1 MWRDAALVAGKDL
14 RIEIRSR
21 VALAEVLPFGLVLLI
36 LFGLALGPDRRVLTE
51 VAAGLFWVAVLLATI
66 LAVQR
71 SFAIE
76 SADDA
81 RDGLRLS
88 GLDPAGVFVGKALAI
103 AAQLIALEIV
113 LAVCGALLF
122 DVHLKGA
129 LVLVGV
135 CAAATVGLVAVGT
148 VYGVIAAGARV
159 RETVLPVLFL
169 PVVAP
174 VLLAAVKASRAALA
188 GTPSSGFGWLELL
201 GVFAVVYALVGAV
214 AFGPLLEGA

>member
-36 LFGLALGPDRRVLTE
+36 LFGLALGPGRLVLAE

-81 RDGLRLS
+81 SDGLRLS

-103 AAQLIALEIV
+103 AAQLVALEIV

-129 LVLVGV
+129 VVLVGV
-135 CAAATVGLVAVGT
+135 CAAATIGLVAVGT
-148 VYGVIAAGARV
+148 VYGVVAAGAAV

-174 VLLAAVKASRAALA
+174 VLLAAVKASKAALA
-188 GTPSSGFGWLELL
+188 GTPSGGYGWLELL
-201 GVFAVVYALVGAV
+201 GVFAVVYVLVGAV
-214 AFGPLLEGA
+214 AFGPLLEAP

>member
-36 LFGLALGPDRRVLTE
+36 LFGLALGPGRLVLAE

-81 RDGLRLS
+81 SDGLRLS

-103 AAQLIALEIV
+103 AAQLVALEIV

-129 LVLVGV
+129 VVLVGV
-135 CAAATVGLVAVGT
+135 CAAATIGLVAVGT
-148 VYGVIAAGARV
+148 VYGVVAAGARV

-174 VLLAAVKASRAALA
+174 VLLAAVKASKAALA
-188 GTPSSGFGWLELL
+188 GTPSGGYGWLELL
-201 GVFAVVYALVGAV
+201 GVFAVVYVLVGAV
-214 AFGPLLEGA
+214 AFGPLLEAP

>member
-1 MWRDAALVAGKDL
+1 MWRDAALVARKDL

-21 VALAEVLPFGLVLLI
+21 VALAEVLPFGLVLLL
-36 LFGLALGPDRRVLTE
+36 LFGLALGPDRHVLAE

-71 SFAIE
+71 SFAVE
-76 SADDA
+76 QADDA

-88 GLDPAGVFVGKALAI
+88 GLDPAGVFVGKAVAV
-103 AAQLIALEIV
+103 AAQLVALEVV

-122 DVHLKGA
+122 DVHLRGA
-129 LVLVGV
+129 LVLLGV

-148 VYGVIAAGARV
+148 VYGVVAAGARV

-188 GTPSSGFGWLELL
+188 GSPSDGYGWLELL

>member
-14 RIEIRSR
+14 RIEIRSH

-36 LFGLALGPDRRVLTE
+36 LFGLALGPGRLVLAE

-81 RDGLRLS
+81 SDGLRLS

-103 AAQLIALEIV
+103 AAQLVALEIV

-129 LVLVGV
+129 VVLVGV
-135 CAAATVGLVAVGT
+135 CAAATIGLVAVGT
-148 VYGVIAAGARV
+148 VYGVVAAGARV

-174 VLLAAVKASRAALA
+174 VLLAAVKASKAALA
-188 GTPSSGFGWLELL
+188 GTPSGGYGWLELL
-201 GVFAVVYALVGAV
+201 GVFAVVYVLVGAV
-214 AFGPLLEGA
+214 AFGPLLEAP

>member
-14 RIEIRSR
+14 RIQIRSR

-36 LFGLALGPDRRVLTE
+36 LFGLALGPDRQVLAE

-71 SFAIE
+71 SFAVE
-76 SADDA
+76 QADDA

-88 GLDPAGVFVGKALAI
+88 GLDPAGVFVGKAVAV
-103 AAQLIALEIV
+103 AVQLVALEIV
-113 LAVCGALLF
+113 LAVLGAFLF
-122 DVHLKGA
+122 DVHLQGA
-129 LVLVGV
+129 LVLLGV
-135 CAAATVGLVAVGT
+135 CATATIGLVAVGT
-148 VYGVIAAGARV
+148 VYGVVAAGARV

-174 VLLAAVKASRAALA
+174 VLLAAVKASKAALA
-188 GTPSSGFGWLELL
+188 GTPASGYGWLELL
-201 GVFAVVYALVGAV
+201 GVFAVVYALVGSV
-214 AFGPLLEGA
+214 SFGPLLEGA

>member
-1 MWRDAALVAGKDL
+1 MWRDAALVAGKDI
-14 RIEIRSR
+14 RIELRSR
-21 VALAEVLPFGLVLLI
+21 VAIAEVLPFGLVLLV
-36 LFGLALGPDRRVLTE
+36 LFGLALGPSRQVLAN

-76 SADDA
+76 SADDP

-88 GLDPAGVFVGKALAI
+88 GLDPAGVFCGKALAI
-103 AAQLIALEIV
+103 AVQLVALEIV
-113 LAVCGALLF
+113 LAVSGALLF
-122 DVHLKGA
+122 DVRLRGA
-129 LVLVGV
+129 LELIAV

-148 VYGVIAAGARV
+148 VYGVVAAGARV
-159 RETVLPVLFL
+159 RETILPVLFL

-174 VLLAAVKASRAALA
+174 VLLAAVKASKAALA
-188 GTPSSGFGWLELL
+188 GTPSGGYGWLELL

>member
-103 AAQLIALEIV
+103 AAQLVALEIV

>member
-14 RIEIRSR
+14 RIELRSR

-36 LFGLALGPDRRVLTE
+36 LFGLALGPGRRVLAE

-66 LAVQR
+66 LAVHR
-71 SFAIE
+71 AYAIE
-76 SADDA
+76 AADDA

-88 GLDPAGVFVGKALAI
+88 GLDPAGVFVGKAAAI
-103 AAQLIALEIV
+103 AVQLVALEIV
-113 LAVCGALLF
+113 LALAGAFLFGVRLQGVAELL
-122 DVHLKGA
+122 
-129 LVLVGV
+129 GV

-148 VYGVIAAGARV
+148 VYGVVAAGARV

-174 VLLAAVKASRAALA
+174 VLLAAVKASKAVLA
-188 GTPSSGFGWLELL
+188 GTPAGGYGWLELL
-201 GVFAVVYALVGAV
+201 GVFAVVYGVVGAV
-214 AFGPLLEGA
+214 AFGPLLEGP